1 MKIMHLARLV
11 CAIFIVFCSARLSLA
26 QTTGNVVRDWQGSFF
41 SVSPRLVFYTLIQR
55 AVPGT
60 EGAVVALAQGFGFLH
75 QTGQGLQRAWNV
87 TSVQPV
93 LTYSPN
99 INGGLAGETFTI
111 GGLVFK
117 IDPEYRAVAGPVVGG
132 AFSRSIGWSI
142 GTGQTLSVAG
152 NVEVVYSPDHDISR
166 TKANGQACFRSYL
179 QEWRFLDLCGGA
191 FYEKA
196 DLSETDGSFV
206 SANFARLF
214 SARNGTG
221 LANALISREFQQ
233 NYQKTSLSAGVERYF
248 DGRGVITARV
258 ALGEEIKGE
267 NTLLYGGYLS
277 YGQLVLGVGTNI
289 GLSYEREGGDVFFG
303 KDRNDNVITL
313 DLTGQINPNL
323 SATFSVENRQS
334 SIDLF
339 EGVTFSIDLNVLSLR
354 F

>member
-1 MKIMHLARLV
+1 MHLARLS
-11 CAIFIVFCSARLSLA
+11 CAIFLVFCSAGLSLA
-26 QTTGNVVRDWQGSFF
+26 QTPGNLSRDWQGSFF

-60 EGAVVALAQGFGFLH
+60 GGAVAALAQGFGFLH
-75 QTGQGLQRAWNV
+75 QTGRGLQRAWNV
-87 TSVQPV
+87 TSIQPV

-111 GGLVFK
+111 GELVFK
-117 IDPEYRAVAGPVVGG
+117 IDPEYRAVSGPVVGG
-132 AFSRSIGWSI
+132 ELSRSIGWSV
-142 GTGQTLSVAG
+142 GSGQTVSVAASASI
-152 NVEVVYSPDHDISR
+152 VYSPDHDISR

-191 FYEKA
+191 SYEKT
-196 DLSETDGSFV
+196 DLSEADSTYI

-221 LANALISREFQQ
+221 LANASINREFQQ
-233 NYQKTSLSAGVERYF
+233 NYQKTSLSTGIERYF
-248 DGRGVITARV
+248 DGRGVVTARV
-258 ALGEEIKGE
+258 TLGEEIKGE

-303 KDRNDNVITL
+303 KDRTDNVITL

-334 SIDLF
+334 NIDLF
-339 EGVTFSIDLNVLSLR
+339 EGVTFSLDLNVLSLR

>member
-1 MKIMHLARLV
+1 MKVMHLARLFY
-11 CAIFIVFCSARLSLA
+11 AIFVVFCSAGLSLA
-26 QTTGNVVRDWQGSFF
+26 QTTGNFARDWQGSFF

-60 EGAVVALAQGFGFLH
+60 EGAVAALAQGLGFLH
-75 QTGQGLQRAWNV
+75 QKGQGLQRAWNV

-132 AFSRSIGWSI
+132 ELSRSVGWSV
-142 GTGQTLSVAG
+142 GSGQTVSVAG
-152 NVEVVYSPDHDISR
+152 NASIVYSPDHDISR

-191 FYEKA
+191 FYEKT
-196 DLSETDGSFV
+196 DLSEADGSFV

-221 LANALISREFQQ
+221 LANALINREFQQ
-233 NYQKTSLSAGVERYF
+233 NYQKTSLSTGVERYF
-248 DGRGVITARV
+248 DGRGVVTARV
-258 ALGEEIKGE
+258 TLGEEIKGE

-303 KDRNDNVITL
+303 QDRKDHVMTL
-313 DLTGQINPNL
+313 DLTGQINPRL

-334 SIDLF
+334 NISLF
-339 EGVTFSIDLNVLSLR
+339 EGVTFRLDLNVLSLQ